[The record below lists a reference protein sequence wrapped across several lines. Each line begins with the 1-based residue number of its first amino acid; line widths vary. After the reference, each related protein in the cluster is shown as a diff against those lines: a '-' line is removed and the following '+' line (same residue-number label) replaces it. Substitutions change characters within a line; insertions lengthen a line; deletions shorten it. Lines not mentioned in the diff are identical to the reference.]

1 MKKSFLVLGLVVS
14 TLIVVSSPFL
24 KASNDPEPF
33 LGSWALTLPNNVPG
47 WIEVSQEEGYLVCDM
62 LWGWASVFPL
72 DNVYMDGENLV
83 LTRIQEIERK
93 KNAVGE
99 PVLVHNITSQMVLS
113 VDGDQMTGT
122 IYTPEFDGLG
132 VREES
137 ISGSKNPPLPPAPD
151 LGKVKYGDKI
161 SLFNGK
167 DLAGWKMVDPNSTNG
182 FFVKNGV
189 MINDPVQ
196 EEGKPHISYGNLRT
210 EQEFEDFNLRLD
222 VNVPENGNS
231 GVYLRG
237 LYEIQV
243 YDSYGLP
250 QNSHHMGALYSR
262 IIPAVNAEKPAGE
275 WQTMD
280 ITLCNRHLTVILNG
294 ITIIDNQPV
303 KGITGGALTSD
314 ESKGGPIY
322 LQGDH
327 DKVMYRN
334 IQLRPI
340 IQ

>member
-1 MKKSFLVLGLVVS
+1 MKKTFLILG
-14 TLIVVSSPFL
+14 IVIASLMISSPFL
-24 KASNDPEPF
+24 KASDDPGPF
-33 LGSWALTLPNNVPG
+33 LGSWALILPNNVPG
-47 WIEVSQEEGYLVCDM
+47 WIEVRQEDGYLVCDM
-62 LWGWASVFPL
+62 LWASGSVFPL
-72 DNVYMDGENLV
+72 ENVYIDGENLI
-83 LTRIQEIERK
+83 LTRNREIIRK

-99 PVLVHNITSQMVLS
+99 AVLVHKLTSWMVLS
-113 VDGDQMTGT
+113 VDGDQLTGS

-132 VREES
+132 VREEP
-137 ISGSKNPPLPPAPD
+137 ITGKKNPPLPPAPD
-151 LGKVKYGDKI
+151 LEKVKYGDKM

-167 DLAGWKMVDPNSTNG
+167 DLTGWKMVSPNSKNG
-182 FFVKNGV
+182 FFVEDG
-189 MINDPVQ
+189 ILENDPVQ
-196 EEGKPHISYGNLRT
+196 EEDKPHINYGNLRT
-210 EQEFEDFNLRLD
+210 EQEFEDFNLTLE
-222 VNVPENGNS
+222 VNVPKNGNS

-237 LYEIQV
+237 IYEIQV

-250 QNSHHMGALYSR
+250 QNSHHLGALYSR

-280 ITLCNRHLTVILNG
+280 ITLCDRHLTVILND

-314 ESKGGPIY
+314 ESKPGPIY

-334 IQLRPI
+334 IQIRQILK
-340 IQ
+340 